1 MLVPVVFAALMI
13 GVVGLSV
20 LTTESVG
27 EVNDIWNPLVPPK
40 ADVVPAVVIIATHVM
55 RYIPAPAAGTEYSV
69 VAVIA
74 ADCAV
79 RSTVASSEGTPADT
93 VATPAYLMTL
103 LNDRLPVV
111 SEAVPLPI
119 AKDAAPRREMFVSV
133 LNCRL
138 VGNVQFVR
146 IPEAGVPK
154 AGVVNVGEV
163 SVLLVSVC
171 DELVRTTLPVLFGKV
186 NV

>member
-1 MLVPVVFAALMI
+1 MI

-79 RSTVASSEGTPADT
+79 RSTVAISEGTPADT

-103 LNDRLPVV
+103 LNDRLPVK
-111 SEAVPLPI
+111 SPAVPLPI
-119 AKDAAPRREMFVSV
+119 ARDAAPRREMPLSSTAVAV
-133 LNCRL
+133 DALHPYTPVDTTRTW
-138 VGNVQFVR
+138 
-146 IPEAGVPK
+146 AGCTSIAAAPLTSITMPL
-154 AGVVNVGEV
+154 APPA
-163 SVLLVSVC
+163 L
-171 DELVRTTLPVLFGKV
+171 
-186 NV
+186 

>member
-1 MLVPVVFAALMI
+1 MFVDALAYTTSHPLMLVPVVFAALMI

-93 VATPAYLMTL
+93 VATPAYLITL
-103 LNDRLPVV
+103 LKDRLPVV

-119 AKDAAPRREMFVSV
+119 AKEAAPRREMPLSNAVCMLAAEDHPATV
-133 LNCRL
+133 
-138 VGNVQFVR
+138 
-146 IPEAGVPK
+146 PEAHVVALSREPLLTPNAGVP
-154 AGVVNVGEV
+154 A
-163 SVLLVSVC
+163 
-171 DELVRTTLPVLFGKV
+171 
-186 NV
+186 